1 MRFLLEEF
9 QQFWRENSEI
19 RQERFEYREAAPHLI
34 LMAFLQ
40 RVLNGGGRIDR
51 EYSSGRGRI
60 DLCLNYAGRR
70 YPVELKIRYN
80 DKVYEQGRN
89 QLLRYMERL
98 DCNQGWLVIFDRRI
112 TVPWNNKIFWKT
124 EQVQGKTIHMV
135 GC

>member
-1 MRFLLEEF
+1 M
-9 QQFWRENSEI
+9 
-19 RQERFEYREAAPHLI
+19 I
-34 LMAFLQ
+34 LMAFFAAGLKWFDQ
-40 RVLNGGGRIDR
+40 

-70 YPVELKIRYN
+70 YPVDLKIRYN

-89 QLLRYMERL
+89 ELLRYMERL
-98 DCNQGWLVIFDRRI
+98 GCNQGCLVIFDRRI
-112 TVPWNNKIFWKT
+112 TVPWDNKIFWKT